1 MAKQETIGKHTYSFE
16 KMNLFSAGDVA
27 RIWSY
32 ALLMLSQAP
41 KSLTAVDF
49 AKAFPTFIPFV
60 PKTENDFA
68 MTACLTSVKRSL
80 GNDKGWA
87 GLVDGG
93 KLMYQ
98 DLSLSELYQIIFHV
112 LDTNEL
118 LHFFGDPLE
127 PSKEE
132 AAGGGALN
140 S

>member
-1 MAKQETIGKHTYSFE
+1 MASKQETIGSNSYTFD

-32 ALLMLSQAP
+32 ALMMLSQAP
-41 KSLTAVDF
+41 KSLSAVDF
-49 AKAFPTFIPFV
+49 ARSFPTFIPFV
-60 PKTENDFA
+60 PKAENDAA
-68 MTACLTSVKRSL
+68 MTACLATVKRSL

-87 GLVDGG
+87 ALVNDG

-98 DLSLSELYQIIFHV
+98 DLSLSEMYQLIFHV
-112 LDTNEL
+112 LDVNEL

-132 AAGGGALN
+132 AARGEA
-140 S
+140 